1 MSARIPTAALAALT
15 TGVGLLLAGC
25 TTAPAADAPLAH
37 ETQVG
42 FGHVHAV
49 VDLGDGTVLLGTHTG
64 LYTLTETGALTGPA
78 DGADFDAMGLTGA
91 GGILYA
97 SGHPGPDTPA
107 ELGAPNL
114 GIIRSTDAGLSWE
127 PVAFTGQED
136 FHVLT
141 ATADG
146 ILHGV
151 GSSSIT
157 VRTSTDRGVTW
168 SAGAELA
175 PTDLAGAA
183 DGSLYATTQ
192 DGLQCSEDGGVTF
205 TPVAG
210 APLLYLVET
219 DPGGGLVGV
228 DTDGTLWAFDGTTWE
243 RVGTAAGT
251 VQALGVSSDGA
262 VVLVD
267 DRGVVWVRGA
277 EATVVLPTEATS

>member
-1 MSARIPTAALAALT
+1 MHGI
-15 TGVGLLLAGC
+15 V
-25 TTAPAADAPLAH
+25 DA
-37 ETQVG
+37 
-42 FGHVHAV
+42 
-49 VDLGDGTVLLGTHTG
+49 GDGTVLLGTHTG
-64 LYTLTETGALTGPA
+64 LYTLTEDGTATGPVG
-78 DGADFDAMGLTGA
+78 GADFDAMSLTGA
-91 GGILYA
+91 GDTLYA

-127 PVAFTGQED
+127 PVAFTGLED

-146 ILHGV
+146 TLHGV

-175 PTDLAGAA
+175 PNDLAGAA

-192 DGLQCSEDGGVTF
+192 DGLQRSEDGGVTF
-205 TPVAG
+205 TPVAD
-210 APLLYLVET
+210 APLLYLVEA
-219 DPGGGLVGV
+219 DLGGGLVGV

-243 RVGTAAGT
+243 RFGAVAGT